1 MRALWLLSL
10 LAVPPGAG
18 SKVGSER
25 PVEMRSSGGLE
36 VDLKRN
42 VGVAR
47 GDVVIQRED
56 VTVCCDEA
64 EARYR
69 GKEIERVECRG
80 RVVVVRKD
88 GTRAIA
94 DVAVFDAAKESVS
107 LSGRARVRS
116 ESADVEGQL
125 IVYDIRSDQLTVKG
139 KDSRFRFQPPVAD
152 TLQLPRPCPPQ
163 R

>member
-10 LAVPPGAG
+10 LAVPPPGAG
-18 SKVGSER
+18 KLASER

-47 GDVVIQRED
+47 GDVVIRRDD
-56 VTVCCDEA
+56 VIVCCDEA

-80 RVVVVRKD
+80 RVVVVRAD
-88 GTRAIA
+88 GTKAVA

-125 IVYDIRSDQLTVKG
+125 IVYDIRSDQLSVKG
-139 KDSRFRFQPPVAD
+139 KDSRFRFQPPASEG
-152 TLQLPRPCPPQ
+152 LKLPRSCPPE
-163 R
+163 